1 MFERYTID
9 PKGLLVHKGGMSSP
23 RSARSAAVVVLGAGK
38 GERLKSSLPKV
49 MHRVAGVPLIRHVL
63 DAAAKIG
70 PARTVAVI
78 GPGMDDLA
86 AEVGTAAVAIQKRPL
101 GTADAV
107 KAARAAL
114 DGFSGDVLVIYGD
127 NPFVSEET
135 MRALLERRA
144 GPDDPAVVVVGFEP
158 EDRLRYGRLVPGK
171 GDKLLRIVEFKDASE
186 RERERFTVCNSGVM
200 ALDGRRL
207 FALLDAIQSRN
218 AAGEYYL
225 TDIVEVARE
234 KGFET
239 VFIKRPADEFI
250 GIDTRAQLALA
261 EAHMQARLRVRA
273 MQDGATL
280 VDPATVYLSADTQ
293 IGRDVVIGP
302 NVVFGPGVTVADGVE
317 ILPFCHI
324 EGAAIEA
331 GARVGPFARLRPG
344 ARVGRDAHIG
354 NYVEIKNA
362 RIEDG
367 AKVNHLA
374 YVGDARVGARANVG
388 AGTITCN
395 YDGFGKYFT
404 DIGKG
409 AFIGS
414 NAALVAP
421 IKVGAGAIVG
431 AGSVVT
437 EDVPADALRVERAAQ
452 TTLPGWAAKF
462 RRVKAA
468 EKAAKEQAK
477 AKAKAKGR

>member
-23 RSARSAAVVVLGAGK
+23 RSTRSAAVVVLGAGK

-49 MHRVAGVPLIRHVL
+49 MHRVAGVPLIRHVINE
-63 DAAAKIG
+63 AAKIA

-78 GPGMDDLA
+78 GPGMDALA
-86 AEVGTAAVAIQKRPL
+86 AEVGSAAVAIQKKPL

-114 DGFSGDVLVIYGD
+114 DGFVGDVLVIYGD

-135 MRALLERRA
+135 MRALLARRTA
-144 GPDDPAVVVVGFEP
+144 QDDPAVVVVGFEP
-158 EDRLRYGRLVPGK
+158 EDRLRYGRLIPGK

-200 ALDGRRL
+200 ALDGRHL
-207 FALLDAIQSRN
+207 FALVDAIQSRN

-225 TDIVEVARE
+225 TDVVEVARE
-234 KGFET
+234 KGLET
-239 VFIKRPADEFI
+239 VFIKRPAHEFI

-261 EAHMQARLRVRA
+261 EAHMQARLRARA
-273 MQDGATL
+273 MESGATL
-280 VDPATVYLSADTQ
+280 VDPATVYLSADTK

-344 ARVGRDAHIG
+344 ARIGRDAHIG
-354 NYVEIKNA
+354 NYVEVKNA
-362 RIEDG
+362 RVEDG

-374 YVGDARVGARANVG
+374 YIGDARVGAGANVG

-395 YDGFGKYFT
+395 YDGYGKYFT

-421 IKVGAGAIVG
+421 VKVGDGAIVG

-437 EDVPADALRVERAAQ
+437 EDVPADALRVERAGQ
-452 TTLPGWAAKF
+452 TTVPGWAAKF

-468 EKAAKEQAK
+468 EKTAK
-477 AKAKAKGR
+477 AKAAAKTKGR